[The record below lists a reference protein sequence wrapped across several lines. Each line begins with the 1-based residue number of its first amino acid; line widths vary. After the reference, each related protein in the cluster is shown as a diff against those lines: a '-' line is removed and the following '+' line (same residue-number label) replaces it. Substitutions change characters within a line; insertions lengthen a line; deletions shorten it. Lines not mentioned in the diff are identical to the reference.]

1 METASLSLKEL
12 SQNLHHYLSRVE
24 HDPDRLATIEER
36 LDRIQRLKKKHGKTV
51 EDILEVADRLKAELE
66 ILDTSQNRLAVIEQ
80 DLTSAKEAAWSLA
93 HRLSKGRQE
102 TAIKLGENV
111 EQELA
116 KLKMAG
122 TQFMVQIEPDASY
135 GIGEDIRRLSPA
147 GMDLVQFLL
156 TTNPGEPS
164 KPLHKIASGG
174 ELSRLHW
181 R

>member
-1 METASLSLKEL
+1 
-12 SQNLHHYLSRVE
+12 VE